1 MKTKR
6 RLSALSLALLS
17 LTGAFSACVFQE
29 EDDDPELTQ
38 ASASVAA
45 FDFYFDPTTV
55 FFERAVEATVTL
67 QNNGSVAHSFT
78 VPDLDVEVEVE
89 PGSEAS
95 TTFVTPDEP
104 LAYEFFCKFHPEEM
118 SGSLSIGTDETFQE
132 EDLTDSEVDPAETEL
147 D

>member
-6 RLSALSLALLS
+6 RLSAFSVVLLAAVTAS
-17 LTGAFSACVFQE
+17 SGCVFQE
-29 EDDDPELTQ
+29 EDDDPELTK
-38 ASASVAA
+38 ASASVEA
-45 FDFYFDPTTV
+45 FDFYFEPTTV
-55 FFERAVEATVTL
+55 FFERGVEATVTL

-78 VPDLDVEVEVE
+78 VPDLDVDVEVE

-104 LAYEFFCKFHPEEM
+104 LAYEFFCNFHPEDM
-118 SGSLSIGTDETFQE
+118 TGSLSIGTDETFE
-132 EDLTDSEVDPAETEL
+132 DEDLTDEVDPAETEL